1 MDNSRA
7 EYMYDMSNSNL
18 DVIVSGISELED
30 NSTENHHAAAHRGK
44 RRKHAKISKYE

>member
-1 MDNSRA
+1 
-7 EYMYDMSNSNL
+7 MSNSNL

-44 RRKHAKISKYE
+44 RRENTEKSIIALWASVSECNI